1 MTQAA
6 ASEMPAPANL
16 LGREFSTAVVVFH
29 EAIGRLLGL
38 SAVERK
44 CIDVLR
50 RLGPVTAGT
59 IGEHTGLTTGAVTGL
74 MDRLEKAG
82 YVRRERDPHDRRKVV
97 VQLLPNER
105 MDAVLAAAF
114 GPFGADMVKIAARY
128 SEAERRVIADWIS
141 ATTEALVANT
151 HRIMTL
157 DQPELHTRPMSSHT

>member
-6 ASEMPAPANL
+6 ASEKPAPANL

-82 YVRRERDPHDRRKVV
+82 YVRRERDPSDRRKVV
-97 VQLLPNER
+97 VHLLPNQQL
-105 MDAVLAAAF
+105 DAQLSAAF
-114 GPFGADMVKIAARY
+114 GPFGEDMAKIAARF
-128 SEAERRVIADWIS
+128 SPAEHRAIAAWIG

-151 HRIMTL
+151 QRVMGL
-157 DQPELHTRPMSSHT
+157 DQEQSTIRSK

>member
-6 ASEMPAPANL
+6 ASENLPPGEL
-16 LGREFSTAVVVFH
+16 LGREFSTAIVMFH
-29 EAIGRLLGL
+29 EAVGRLMGL

-82 YVRRERDPHDRRKVV
+82 YVRRERDPRDRRKVL
-97 VQLLPNER
+97 VQLLPNEH
-105 MDAVLAAAF
+105 MDALLAAAF
-114 GPFGADMVKIAARY
+114 GPFGDDMATIAARY
-128 SEAERRVIADWIS
+128 SQAEIRVIADWI
-141 ATTEALVANT
+141 AVTTEALVANT
-151 HRIMTL
+151 HRVTAL
-157 DQPELHTRPMSSHT
+157 DQEQPTARSK

>member
-6 ASEMPAPANL
+6 ASAEPTPANL

-82 YVRRERDPHDRRKVV
+82 YVRRERDPSDRRKVV
-97 VQLLPNER
+97 VHLLPNEQLDR
-105 MDAVLAAAF
+105 LLAQAF
-114 GPFGADMVKIAARY
+114 GPFGEDMAKIAARY
-128 SEAERRVIADWIS
+128 TPAEHRAIGDWVA

-151 HRIMTL
+151 QRVMTL
-157 DQPELHTRPMSSHT
+157 DQEQSTVRSK

>member
-6 ASEMPAPANL
+6 DPANPPPSEL
-16 LGREFSTAVVVFH
+16 LGREFSTAIVMFH
-29 EAIGRLLGL
+29 EAVGRLMGL

-50 RLGPVTAGT
+50 RLGPVTAGM

-82 YVRRERDPHDRRKVV
+82 YVRRERDPRDRRKVV
-97 VQLLPNER
+97 VHLLPNQQL
-105 MDAVLAAAF
+105 DALLARAF
-114 GPFGADMVKIAARY
+114 GPFGDDMAKIAARF
-128 SEAERRVIADWIS
+128 SPAEHRAIADWIA

-151 HRIMTL
+151 QRVMSL
-157 DQPELHTRPMSSHT
+157 DQEQSTVRSK

>member
-6 ASEMPAPANL
+6 ASEHPPQGEL
-16 LGREFSTAVVVFH
+16 LGREFSTAIVMFH
-29 EAIGRLLGL
+29 EAVGRLMGL

-82 YVRRERDPHDRRKVV
+82 YVRRERDPRDRRKVV
-97 VQLLPNER
+97 VQLLPNEH
-105 MDAVLAAAF
+105 MDALLAAAF
-114 GPFGADMVKIAARY
+114 GPFGDDMGKIAARY
-128 SEAERRVIADWIS
+128 SPAELRVTAAWIA

-151 HRIMTL
+151 QRVMGL
-157 DQPELHTRPMSSHT
+157 DQEESTVRSK